1 MALRIIL
8 QEDYESYRSAL
19 ILTGIEKLSSR
30 RAARCLDFSLKCTEH
45 EQNSRFFPRNPN
57 LGSSNEVRDRE
68 EFKVNFARTKQYKES
83 AIPYCQNLLN
93 EHARE
98 KRAKGLAGAGAR
110 GGLGA
115 GAERGPGAGAEAGAG
130 AGGRGARRHAGV

>member
-19 ILTGIEKLSSR
+19 TLTGIEKLSSR

-45 EQNSRFFPRNPN
+45 EQNRRFFPRNPN
-57 LGSSNEVRDRE
+57 LGSTNEVRDRE
-68 EFKVNFARTKQYKES
+68 EFKVNFARTKQYQDS
-83 AIPYCQNLLN
+83 AIPYCQKLLN

-98 KRAKGLAGAGAR
+98 RSAEGLAGAGAD
-110 GGLGA
+110 LGA
-115 GAERGPGAGAEAGAG
+115 GAGRGPRAGTR
-130 AGGRGARRHAGV
+130 AGGRGARRPAGG